1 MTRKPGRPRSGPVA
15 LSANVGGA
23 VTPAERD
30 AVLAAANAD
39 GVTVSQWVR
48 RAVVAQLIRAA
59 QE

>member
-30 AVLAAANAD
+30 AVLTAAHAD
-39 GVTVSQWVR
+39 GLTVSQWVR
-48 RAVVAQLIRAA
+48 RAVVAQLIRDGGR
-59 QE
+59 